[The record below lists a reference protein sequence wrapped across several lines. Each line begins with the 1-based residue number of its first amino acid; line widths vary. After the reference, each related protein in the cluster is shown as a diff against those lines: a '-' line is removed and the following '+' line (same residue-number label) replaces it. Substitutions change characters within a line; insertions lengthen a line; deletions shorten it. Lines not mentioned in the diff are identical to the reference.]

1 MAPTLP
7 RKLLR
12 IFPLANVVLFPG
24 IPVPLHIFE
33 PRYRQLTAAALDDDR
48 RIGMVALRPKNLD
61 ARAGDPPIFQVGC
74 AGVITQAQNLPD
86 GRYNIV
92 LLGSHRF
99 RIVDEPPRPPQQLF
113 RTVKAIPLEDP
124 SASREETGA
133 LRTKVSELLRILA
146 SEPERARPE
155 ESLRGALARADDTAF
170 TNAVCQYL
178 ELPVTEKQ
186 VLLETQGVLARLERL
201 FELLQFRV
209 AERATAQ
216 RGGSD
221 AVH

>member
-1 MAPTLP
+1 
-7 RKLLR
+7 LLR

-24 IPVPLHIFE
+24 TQVPLHVFE

-48 RIGMVALRPKNLD
+48 LIGMVALRPQNVD
-61 ARAGDPPIFQVGC
+61 ERAGDPPIFQVGC

-86 GRYNIV
+86 GRYNVV
-92 LLGSHRF
+92 LRGSHRF
-99 RIVDEPPRPPQQLF
+99 RLVDEPPRPPEQLF
-113 RTVKAIPLEDP
+113 RTVEAIRLEDP
-124 SASREETGA
+124 SAAREKTGA
-133 LRTKVSELLRILA
+133 LRVKVAELLRILA
-146 SEPERARPE
+146 SEAEQARSE
-155 ESLRGALARADDTAF
+155 ESLGGALARADDTAF

-186 VLLETQGVLARLERL
+186 ALLEASGVLARLERL

-221 AVH
+221 SVH